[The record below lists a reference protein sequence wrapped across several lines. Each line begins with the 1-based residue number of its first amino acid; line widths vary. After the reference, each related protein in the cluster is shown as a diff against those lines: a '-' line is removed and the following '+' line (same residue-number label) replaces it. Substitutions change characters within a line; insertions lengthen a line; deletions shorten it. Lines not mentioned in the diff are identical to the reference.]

1 MTPAQ
6 EEARPDILCIGA
18 MLWDVIGRAP
28 RRMAAGADVP
38 GRIRHIPGGVALNV
52 AIALARWGL
61 KPAVLSAVGRD
72 PEGEAL
78 VREAGRLGVLTGWLA
93 RDTGLPTD
101 CYMGIEDSEGLIAA
115 IADAHS
121 LEEAGAAIL
130 HPLDQALADWRGPA
144 VLDGN
149 LTERLLAQVATDP
162 RLAHADLRVV
172 PASPGKAERLEPLIA
187 ARRGCFYLNRFEA
200 QILAGH
206 ACPDAA
212 SAAQAVVRRG
222 AARVLVTDGPN
233 PAADAITNG
242 PTLTLA
248 PPSVTVARVTGAGDC
263 FLAAHLA
270 AELKNTPREAALHQA
285 VQASAAHVSGKDV
298 P

>member
-1 MTPAQ
+1 MTRTA
-6 EEARPDILCIGA
+6 DVLCIGA

-28 RRMAAGADVP
+28 RRMAPGADVP
-38 GRIRHIPGGVALNV
+38 GRIRHLPGGVALNV
-52 AIALARWGL
+52 AVALARWGL
-61 KPAVLSAVGRD
+61 APAVLSAVGRD

-78 VREAGRLGVLTGWLA
+78 IAEAGRLGVLTDRLT

-121 LEEAGAAIL
+121 LEQAGAAIL
-130 HPLDQALADWRGPA
+130 APLDALNWAGPV

-149 LTERLLAQVATDP
+149 LTQDLLDVIARDP
-162 RLAHADLRVV
+162 RLARADLRVV

-187 ARRGCFYLNRFEA
+187 ARRGCFYLNRLEA
-200 QILAGH
+200 EILAGR

-212 SAAQAVVRRG
+212 SAAEAVVARG

-233 PAADAITNG
+233 PAAEAIAG
-242 PTLTLA
+242 GITLTHR
-248 PPSVTVARVTGAGDC
+248 PPVVTVARVTGAGDC

-270 AELKNTPREAALHQA
+270 AELNTQPRDAALARA
-285 VQASAAHVSGKDV
+285 VEASAAHVSGKDV